1 MKSVAVRAREKRQL
15 DRLETLVDS
24 LFALVIALLV
34 YSLPLPSDVDFE
46 GSSTLDFLLSV
57 QDELGVSALGI
68 VLVVLYW
75 VQNNAAFGHLSRT
88 DNVHTVLSLTQLT
101 MLLIYFYMSGLTLD
115 FDDGVVLALQSGP
128 LMLMGVFS
136 LLAWSHAC
144 RGRELLQDD
153 FTDEEAADRGRSMIA
168 EPVTAGLTLLAA
180 PFGTLV
186 WSATWLTYIPL
197 AVIVLFQTQIRPVRG
212 STRDHFPAIFGEK
225 ISRYGPKA
233 LEYKGI

>member
-1 MKSVAVRAREKRQL
+1 MKSAAVRAREKRQL

-34 YSLPLPSDVDFE
+34 YALPVPSDVGFE
-46 GSSTLDFLLSV
+46 GSSTLDFLVAV

-88 DNVHTVLSLTQLT
+88 DNTHTVLSLTQLT

-136 LLAWSHAC
+136 RLAWSHAC
-144 RGRELLQDD
+144 RDRELLQDD
-153 FTDEEAADRGRSMIA
+153 FSDEEAAERGRSMIA

-180 PFGTLV
+180 PFGTV
-186 WSATWLTYIPL
+186 AWSATWLAYVPL
-197 AVIVLFQTQIRPVRG
+197 AWLLNRRRG
-212 STRDHFPAIFGEK
+212 S
-225 ISRYGPKA
+225 
-233 LEYKGI
+233 